1 MYSQLWVFVYREF
14 EDVLARAV
22 PAAESADQSG
32 AFNLGGLIK
41 GAAKLFFRE
50 DGEMLSRREFE
61 DLLARE

>member
-22 PAAESADQSG
+22 PAAGPVDQSG

-50 DGEMLSRREFE
+50 DGEMLSRRSVPVSQSPE
-61 DLLARE
+61 